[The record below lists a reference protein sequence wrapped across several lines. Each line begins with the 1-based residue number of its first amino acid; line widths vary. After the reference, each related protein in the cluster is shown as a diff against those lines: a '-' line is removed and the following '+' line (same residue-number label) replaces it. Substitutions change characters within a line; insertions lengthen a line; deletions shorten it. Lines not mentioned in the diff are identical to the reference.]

1 MNVKLSDK
9 ASAQLSNIMYLLG
22 KQNAN
27 YVLAQVISVF
37 ELDLAN
43 PKPKTK

>member
-9 ASAQLSNIMYLLG
+9 ASAQLSNIMSLVG
-22 KQNAN
+22 KQNEN
-27 YVLAQVISVF
+27 YVVAQMINVF
-37 ELDLAN
+37 ELDLSK